1 MADPLAT
8 DFAPA
13 PVSDGPRRTVRA
25 LSLLEELERQAQA
38 YLRDLGGGK
47 LQAERQRKLV
57 ELLNSIGAAQENL
70 RVQSEFE
77 RERQENAILQ
87 EVSLRLSSAADI
99 REVLRAILESLRQV
113 VEFDAAG
120 IFVYNRELQQI
131 EVDMLA
137 GYGGAQKRR
146 VYTKFQEGV
155 KHGEGVV
162 ATVVF
167 SGKPIYVPDVLNDSR
182 YVEVRPTTRSEL
194 AVPILVRDEI
204 IGAFNLESDRLDAFS
219 DRDLRLLMA
228 FASHAGAALERAR
241 ADRQRQHTQRIG
253 EELSLARRIHAGF
266 LPKTFPDFAPFDL
279 GGMNF
284 PSSEVGGDYYDFV
297 PITQTDLGVIMSDV
311 AGHGVAAA
319 LLMAN
324 FRACIR
330 IEARAHYAIPTIL
343 QRVNEFLVETI
354 PPDSFVTAF
363 YGVLN
368 REHRLLTYSNAGHN
382 PPLLVREGAPFEL
395 LTEGGPILGVL
406 PDARYEQARIEL
418 RPGDI
423 LVFYTD
429 GVTEART
436 NAGEEFGVER
446 LADLTNRY
454 RNIPANELA
463 RRISHDVLSYHA
475 SDLTMDDLTISV
487 VKYDGTESH

>member
-1 MADPLAT
+1 
-8 DFAPA
+8 
-13 PVSDGPRRTVRA
+13 
-25 LSLLEELERQAQA
+25 
-38 YLRDLGGGK
+38 
-47 LQAERQRKLV
+47 
-57 ELLNSIGAAQENL
+57 
-70 RVQSEFE
+70 
-77 RERQENAILQ
+77 
-87 EVSLRLSSAADI
+87 
-99 REVLRAILESLRQV
+99 
-113 VEFDAAG
+113 
-120 IFVYNRELQQI
+120 
-131 EVDMLA
+131 
-137 GYGGAQKRR
+137 
-146 VYTKFQEGV
+146 
-155 KHGEGVV
+155 
-162 ATVVF
+162 
-167 SGKPIYVPDVLNDSR
+167 
-182 YVEVRPTTRSEL
+182 
-194 AVPILVRDEI
+194 
-204 IGAFNLESDRLDAFS
+204 
-219 DRDLRLLMA
+219 
-228 FASHAGAALERAR
+228 
-241 ADRQRQHTQRIG
+241 
-253 EELSLARRIHAGF
+253 
-266 LPKTFPDFAPFDL
+266 
-279 GGMNF
+279 
-284 PSSEVGGDYYDFV
+284 
-297 PITQTDLGVIMSDV
+297 MSDV

>member
-167 SGKPIYVPDVLNDSR
+167 SGKPIYVPDVLNNSR

-204 IGAFNLESDRLDAFS
+204 IGAFNLRIRPAGRLQRPRPAALDGLRQSCRSRSRTRTRRPPATAHPADRRGALAGPSHSRWFLAQDLSRLRALRS
-219 DRDLRLLMA
+219 RRHELPLERGRWRLLRL
-228 FASHAGAALERAR
+228 R
-241 ADRQRQHTQRIG
+241 ADYPNG
-253 EELSLARRIHAGF
+253 SRRHH
-266 LPKTFPDFAPFDL
+266 
-279 GGMNF
+279 
-284 PSSEVGGDYYDFV
+284 E
-297 PITQTDLGVIMSDV
+297 
-311 AGHGVAAA
+311 
-319 LLMAN
+319 
-324 FRACIR
+324 
-330 IEARAHYAIPTIL
+330 
-343 QRVNEFLVETI
+343 
-354 PPDSFVTAF
+354 
-363 YGVLN
+363 
-368 REHRLLTYSNAGHN
+368 
-382 PPLLVREGAPFEL
+382 
-395 LTEGGPILGVL
+395 
-406 PDARYEQARIEL
+406 
-418 RPGDI
+418 
-423 LVFYTD
+423 
-429 GVTEART
+429 
-436 NAGEEFGVER
+436 
-446 LADLTNRY
+446 
-454 RNIPANELA
+454 
-463 RRISHDVLSYHA
+463 
-475 SDLTMDDLTISV
+475 
-487 VKYDGTESH
+487 